1 VSDDGDHCNC
11 TDWVPHADW
20 CDENATAA
28 PAEEDTGAAA
38 ATAERNKH
46 YNAETPIV
54 THWSGWN
61 SFAAEENGL
70 IVGLSGY
77 GQSGKDTA
85 AGFMADYGF
94 TRLAFA
100 DQVRA
105 VALACNPSVNI
116 SDTIIPLTE
125 PLAEL
130 VRIEGWE
137 GAKRKAEVRILLQHL
152 GVAVREHVDPDAW
165 VNALFRQTSPG
176 RRYVVTD
183 VRFPNEAAAIKARG
197 GIVVRVHRPGVGAVN
212 AHLSETALDDW
223 DFDAHLFNDGDL
235 DAFRVGVQQFL
246 ILEGL
251 E

>member
-1 VSDDGDHCNC
+1 VLWRRDGVDYVGTLDDYFAKGGRPVKAAAAAPEED
-11 TDWVPHADW
+11 D
-20 CDENATAA
+20 ATAA
-28 PAEEDTGAAA
+28 DSGADEPLDADP
-38 ATAERNKH
+38 
-46 YNAETPIV
+46 PIV

-85 AGFMADYGF
+85 AAFMADYGF

-100 DQVRA
+100 DPLKA
-105 VALACNPSVNI
+105 VALACDPGMA
-116 SDTIIPLTE
+116 D
-125 PLAEL
+125 
-130 VRIEGWE
+130 IETRSLRSIVERYGWE
-137 GAKRKAEVRILLQHL
+137 KTKQYFPDARIFLQHL

-183 VRFPNEAAAIKARG
+183 VRFPNEATAIKARG

-212 AHLSETALDDW
+212 AHMSETALDDW

-235 DAFRVGVQQFL
+235 DALRVHVQQML